1 MAPPRSVIWN
11 YFQTFMQDDLKIGK
25 CKECDKNVKCGVS
38 GTQGLKLHLRNHH
51 EGTYE
56 EFCKL
61 RDGNKNLN
69 DTETVEPREIENTEK
84 IKSKSPEP
92 NIDKVILSGDEFP
105 NDTVSAFKDMLKD
118 EHFTNVTL
126 VTDGNKR
133 IKAHKVILSSFSP
146 FFKEILINN
155 PHQHP
160 LIYLR
165 GVKYEYLQAMVH
177 FMYLG
182 QTKINLENVNDFIKV
197 ASDLQ
202 VKGLCSS
209 EPSTDAEEE
218 LQKEEVVGDKHV
230 RKEVEADISVLD
242 TTIGEEFESME
253 TVINDFEQDD
263 NLAIKEESTDCAT
276 VMEAIPVTAVM
287 DSEKDVEDTDI
298 ALLDAEKANIPC
310 EFADCKYV
318 AAKKR
323 YLREHRQ
330 AIHEG
335 IKYPCDLCDHK
346 GSTKSNLKKHVQI
359 RHTEEKYPCHQ
370 CNHLASSIVTLSE
383 HHENIH
389 SNN

>member
-1 MAPPRSVIWN
+1 MGVFIMAPPRSVIWN
-11 YFQTFMQDDLKIGK
+11 YFQTFMQDDSKIGK

-69 DTETVEPREIENTEK
+69 DTETVEPKEIENTEQ
-84 IKSKSPEP
+84 IKTKSPEP

-126 VTDGNKR
+126 VTDGNKH

-146 FFKEILINN
+146 FFKDILINN

-209 EPSTDAEEE
+209 EPSKDEQEP
-218 LQKEEVVGDKHV
+218 KEEDKT
-230 RKEVEADISVLD
+230 VLD
-242 TTIGEEFESME
+242 TTIEEEVESME
-253 TVINDFEQDD
+253 TIIDDREQDD
-263 NLAIKEESTDCAT
+263 NLAIKEESTDCAPIR
-276 VMEAIPVTAVM
+276 EAIHASTVL
-287 DSEKDVEDTDI
+287 DSEKDAEDKDI
-298 ALLDAEKANIPC
+298 ALLDAEKVNIPC
-310 EFADCKYV
+310 EFSDCNYV
-318 AAKKR
+318 AAQRR

-335 IKYPCDLCDHK
+335 IKYPCELCDHK